1 MHLLRPANSTF
12 INLTQIDTKTK
23 YPIEHTK
30 LTNFPLHNTNH
41 KITQTTNQKQK
52 IQQNNSTKQNKYKK
66 IKQYSIK
73 C

>member
-1 MHLLRPANSTF
+1 MHLLCPAKSTF
-12 INLTQIDTKTK
+12 INPTQIDTKTK

-52 IQQNNSTKQNKYKK
+52 KPNKIIAQNKISTKK
-66 IKQYSIK
+66 I
-73 C
+73 

>member
-1 MHLLRPANSTF
+1 MHLLCPAKSTF

-52 IQQNNSTKQNKYKK
+52 KTQQNNSTKQNKYKK
-66 IKQYSIK
+66 N
-73 C
+73 